1 MKMFQNLSQNMHL
14 RWKATI
20 PVILVIAFGVIATII
35 VTGVATR
42 WIVLEEVKTSTLPG
56 LRDATLNSLF
66 MLMTAKNYGEQ
77 RDHYLEQMGSK
88 MDLRLTRTNVLDKN
102 THSKGG
108 MRPDDVESEV
118 LSKGTEKIS
127 VEGNDIR
134 AVYPLTAKTN
144 FLGINCMSCHQAKEG
159 DVLGALSIQIPMKNS
174 FSRIRILQLI
184 YASLGIMGIL
194 GAAVTTFLIFMIIV
208 NKPLHTV
215 AESLNN
221 IAEGD
226 LRTNVE
232 YANKKDVI
240 SKVVQNTNKLVQS
253 FSRMINN
260 MLLAA
265 NNLVSAVD
273 VLRSRAEVSL
283 DGAKKQSAQMDQVAT
298 AAEEM
303 SQTITD
309 IARNASVASD
319 TSSHAMN
326 IAEKGREI
334 ADGAVDMVNKTYRST
349 VELSETVG
357 KLNSSVAE
365 IGDIITVINDIA
377 DQTNLLALNAA
388 IEAARAGEQGRGFA
402 VVADE
407 VRKLAERT
415 IKATAEISEKIST
428 VQKESLQTTE
438 SMQESSEQVTKAT
451 EYIKEVGNSLSQI
464 VESVQQVRDQITQIA
479 AAVDE
484 QSAASEEVA
493 KNIEKT
499 SVITREIEKM
509 SDDVLREVLGIIS
522 ISEELRNA
530 TIGYRTAGKELMAF
544 ELAKS
549 EHKVITG
556 KVSTC
561 VKGNVKMEP
570 SQIPDHHTCRFGH
583 WLKMEGEQKFG
594 HLPSLKAIKIPHERF
609 HSLAREA
616 VSVHQTSSNGKA
628 ERMYAE
634 VETLSKQLDDLF
646 DGVKRE
652 VQGTTI

>member
-1 MKMFQNLSQNMHL
+1 MKIFQNISQKMSL

-20 PVILVIAFGVIATII
+20 PVIAAIAFGVMATII
-35 VTGVATR
+35 VTGFATR
-42 WIVLEEVKTSTLPG
+42 WIVLEEVKNSTLPG
-56 LRDATLNSLF
+56 LRDSTMNSIF
-66 MLMTAKNYGEQ
+66 TMMTGKNYTEQ
-77 RDHYLEQMGSK
+77 KNNYLQQMSQRSE
-88 MDLRLTRTNVLDKN
+88 LRLIRRDSADRAGTFKQDET
-102 THSKGG
+102 
-108 MRPDDVESEV
+108 ESEV
-118 LSKGTEKIS
+118 LSKGAEKILF
-127 VEGNDIR
+127 EGKDIR
-134 AVYPLTAKTN
+134 AVYPLIAKTN
-144 FLGINCMSCHQAKEG
+144 FMGRNCMSCHQAKEG
-159 DVLGALSIQIPMKNS
+159 DILGVLSVKIPLKNS
-174 FSRIRILQLI
+174 LSRIRIVQLI
-184 YASLGIMGIL
+184 YAGLGIMGII
-194 GAAVTTFLIFMIIV
+194 GAAVMTFIIFMIIV
-208 NKPLHTV
+208 NKPLHMV
-215 AESLNN
+215 AEKIND

-226 LRTNVE
+226 LRTNIE

-240 SKVVQNTNKLVQS
+240 SRVVNNTNRLIQS

-260 MLLAA
+260 MLQAA
-265 NNLVSAVD
+265 NNLVFAVD
-273 VLRSRAEVSL
+273 VLRSRAETSL
-283 DGAKKQSAQMDQVAT
+283 EGARKQSTQMDQVAT

-319 TSSHAMN
+319 TSSQAMG

-334 ADGAVDMVNKTYRST
+334 ASGAVDMVNRTYQST
-349 VELSETVG
+349 VELAETVG
-357 KLNSSVAE
+357 KLNNSVAE
-365 IGDIITVINDIA
+365 IGDIVTVIKDIA

-451 EYIKEVGNSLSQI
+451 EYIKEVGDALTQI
-464 VESVQQVRDQITQIA
+464 VHSVQQVRDQITQIA

-499 SVITREIEKM
+499 STITKEIDKM
-509 SDDVLREVLGIIS
+509 SDDVLHEVLGIIM

-544 ELAKS
+544 DLAKT
-549 EHKVITG
+549 EHKVIMG

-561 VKGNVKMEP
+561 IKGDIKMEP
-570 SQIPDHHTCRFGH
+570 SQIPDHHTCRFGN
-583 WLKMEGEQKFG
+583 WYKAEGEQRYG
-594 HLPSLKAIKIPHERF
+594 HLPSLKAIKMPHERF
-609 HSLAREA
+609 HSLAKEA
-616 VSVHQTSSNGKA
+616 VSVHQTSSNGKS
-628 ERMYAE
+628 ERIYTEME
-634 VETLSKQLDDLF
+634 VLSKQLDDLF

-652 VQGTTI
+652 VQGTNV

>member
-1 MKMFQNLSQNMHL
+1 MHL

-20 PVILVIAFGVIATII
+20 PIILAIAFGVIATVI
-35 VTGVATR
+35 VTGFATR
-42 WIVLEEVKTSTLPG
+42 WIVLEEVKSSTLPG
-56 LRDATLNSLF
+56 LRDSAMNSLF
-66 MLMTAKNYGEQ
+66 MMMTAKNYKEQ
-77 RDHYLEQMGSK
+77 RDFYLEQMSK
-88 MDLRLTRTNVLDKN
+88 KTELRLISSNSLDKGSGIGSTGIN
-102 THSKGG
+102 K
-108 MRPDDVESEV
+108 PNDVESEV
-118 LSKGTEKIS
+118 LSKGAEKIS
-127 VEGNDIR
+127 IDGKEIR
-134 AVYPLTAKTN
+134 ASYPLLAKTN
-144 FLGINCMSCHQAKEG
+144 FMGRNCMTCHQAKE
-159 DVLGALSIQIPMKNS
+159 DSVLGVLSIHVPLQS
-174 FSRIRILQLI
+174 AYSRITILQLI
-184 YASLGIMGIL
+184 YAGLGIMGIF
-194 GAAVTTFLIFMIIV
+194 GAAVITFLIFMIIV
-208 NKPLHTV
+208 NKPLHAV

-240 SKVVQNTNKLVQS
+240 SKVVRNTNKLVQS

-260 MLLAA
+260 MLSAS
-265 NNLVSAVD
+265 NNLISAVD

-283 DGAKKQSAQMDQVAT
+283 EGAKKQSTQMDQVAT

-319 TSSHAMN
+319 TSAHAMS

-334 ADGAVDMVNKTYRST
+334 ADGAVDMVNKTYQST
-349 VELSETVG
+349 VDLSNTVG

-415 IKATAEISEKIST
+415 IKATAEISEKISA

-451 EYIKEVGNSLSQI
+451 EYIKEVGNSLTQI
-464 VESVQQVRDQITQIA
+464 VSAVQQVRDQITQIA

-499 SVITREIEKM
+499 SVITREIDKM
-509 SDDVLREVLGIIS
+509 SDDVLREVLSIIS
-522 ISEELRNA
+522 ISEELRSA
-530 TIGYRTAGKELMAF
+530 TIGYRTVGKELMAF
-544 ELAKS
+544 DLAKS

-561 VKGNVKMEP
+561 LKGDYKIEP
-570 SQIPDHHTCRFGH
+570 SQIPDHHTCRFGT
-583 WLKMEGEQKFG
+583 WLEKEGEQKYG
-594 HLPSLKAIKIPHERF
+594 HLPSLRAIKIPHERF

-616 VSVHQTSSNGKA
+616 ISVHQTGSNGKA
-628 ERMYAE
+628 ERVYAE
-634 VETLSKQLDDLF
+634 VEVLSKQLDDLF

-652 VQGTTI
+652 VQGTSA